1 MSTQKNT
8 AYPIHSLLQKRKSGR
23 AFEAKEISND
33 VLNRLLEAAKWA
45 PSSYNE
51 QPWRFLVTKRE
62 TAAFDLLLGSL
73 MEANQVW
80 AKNASALVIA
90 LSKKTFNRNDKPNR
104 HYAYDL
110 GSAVAHLSIQATE
123 EGLNIRQ
130 MGGYD
135 PQKVKE
141 NFSIPEELE
150 AFAVLAIGYPSAT
163 PEKVLNEQYLQ
174 MELAPQTRKEQDEFV
189 SYDTF

>member
-51 QPWRFLVTKRE
+51 EPWRFLVTKRE

-90 LSKKTFNRNDKPNR
+90 LSKKTFDRNDKPNR

-141 NFSIPEELE
+141 NFAIPEELE

-163 PEKVLNEQYLQ
+163 PEKVLDEQYLK

>member
-1 MSTQKNT
+1 MSVQKNT
-8 AYPIHSLLQKRKSGR
+8 TYPIHELLEKRKSGR
-23 AFEAKEISND
+23 AFEVKEISD
-33 VLNRLLEAAKWA
+33 DILNRLFEAARWS

-62 TAAFDLLLGSL
+62 TEAFDLLLNSL

-90 LSKKTFNRNDKPNR
+90 LSKKTFDRNNTANR

-110 GSAVAHLSIQATE
+110 GSAVAHLSLQATA

-141 NFSIPEELE
+141 NFSIPEEQE

-163 PEKVLNEQYLQ
+163 PEKVLDEQYLQ

-189 SYDTF
+189 QYVES